1 MNIQQDIRH
10 SLLRHDEEYG
20 DLLIGLLEDLEDGRV
35 STVKIKERL
44 MIELTEWVLE
54 EGAD

>member
-10 SLLRHDEEYG
+10 SLLRNDEEYG
-20 DLLIGLLEDLEDGRV
+20 NLLIGLLEDLEDGRV

-44 MIELTEWVLE
+44 MIELT
-54 EGAD
+54 